1 MNYISDPNVTQDERT
16 FATLAHALQTVGWW
30 IAPLV
35 IFLVKRES
43 KFVKFHALQ
52 ALLLQ
57 CCFVVLWML
66 VMTVMFTTMLT
77 SFASNPNPQAP
88 PLAIIVMFPVIWLA
102 MMGGWVLMIV
112 LTVLFS
118 IKAGRGQWARY
129 PLLGGLAM
137 RILGISRAVDE
148 PLSPLAAP

>member
-1 MNYISDPNVTQDERT
+1 MADIGDPQLTQDERT
-16 FATLAHALQTVGWW
+16 YASLAHALQTVGWW

-35 IFLVKRES
+35 IFLVKKES

-57 CCFVVLWML
+57 CCLVALWILIMIAFFS
-66 VMTVMFTTMLT
+66 TFFTSL
-77 SFASNPNPQAP
+77 AANPNPKQP
-88 PLAIIVMFPVIWLA
+88 PVAIFIVFPFIWLLS
-102 MMGGWVLMIV
+102 MGGMAAVIV
-112 LTVLFS
+112 CAILYA

-137 RILGISRAVDE
+137 RILGITPPNVASIAN
-148 PLSPLAAP
+148 